1 MNWRAFCLSS
11 LVVVLVSG
19 ALAQESQAQ
28 ISARPPVHTQALE
41 RHYVAGTVLHYRM
54 VGDNDGRHYSLLA
67 TNTVKRDA
75 AGHFFE
81 EIVWSDLTSDPP
93 QPMSAASLALRQT
106 VSLDDPKTY
115 MKVPNLAGVQPALIG
130 PITDLLTFSSD
141 LVLAAREHLSQL
153 GQTAYVPRTTPNSWA
168 DGHYVLVGQ
177 DAVDFSLK
185 VASLDPAHH
194 TMTLVVEHVPPP
206 ALHIQ
211 RPAPWMQEQ
220 QTTPPANFVQ
230 VSRQGDG
237 YITELGHE
245 SFTVRLILDTNDGR
259 ILSATMHN
267 PVEMTVRT
275 CPDAGLAQCSSPS
288 PRTIVRDISLQLE
301 P

>member
-1 MNWRAFCLSS
+1 MNWRTICLSS
-11 LVVVLVSG
+11 FAMVLVSG
-19 ALAQESQAQ
+19 ALAQKPQAQ
-28 ISARPPVHTQALE
+28 TPALE
-41 RHYVAGTVLHYRM
+41 RHYVVGTVLRYRM
-54 VGDNDGRHYSLLA
+54 IGDNDGRRYSLVA
-67 TNTVKRDA
+67 TDTVKRDA

-81 EIVWSDLTSDPP
+81 EIAWSNLTSDPT

-115 MKVPNLAGVQPALIG
+115 MKVPSLAGVQPALIG
-130 PITDLLTFSSD
+130 PITDLLTFYSD
-141 LVLAAREHLSQL
+141 LLLATREHLAQP
-153 GQTAYVPRTTPNSWA
+153 GQTVYVPRTTPNSWA

-177 DAVDFSLK
+177 DAVDFSLQ
-185 VASLDPAHH
+185 VESLDPAHH
-194 TMTLVVEHVPPP
+194 TMTIVVEHVPPP
-206 ALHIQ
+206 ALHVKQ
-211 RPAPWMQEQ
+211 PAPWMQEQ
-220 QTTPPANFVQ
+220 PTAPPANFVQ
-230 VSRQGDG
+230 VSRQGGG

-275 CPDAGLAQCSSPS
+275 CTDAALAQCGSPS